1 MKQVSN
7 NKISKIPSPLIA
19 GSSDNH
25 SDYMTGFIPSQSF
38 LENIT
43 KI

>member
-1 MKQVSN
+1 MKQVSKKKN
-7 NKISKIPSPLIA
+7 SKIPSPLIA

-25 SDYMTGFIPSQSF
+25 SDYMTGFMPSHLF